1 MAETGSGAAAKTIAP
16 DTRSQSE
23 TRSGHRIADVE
34 TYRLKLPYRNAVAF
48 KSVKESTGEYVILRL
63 VLDDGTEGISESVCR
78 TSQSG
83 EDATAL
89 AYVIDTYFK
98 PMLIGADP
106 LQYLAILQKLNA
118 VKFCR
123 SAKAMIDIALWD
135 MRGKILGQPVWRL
148 LGGADPEPI
157 PLTWIAHGNTR
168 EAQVEEA
175 RRKVEERGFKGMKLK
190 TWRRSLEDVRMVGEV
205 RKAIGDSVMIYVDG
219 NGSYSEGEA
228 RTILSK
234 VQDFNVSFIE
244 EPCNF
249 ADPSR
254 QAILAN
260 QLPVALLGD
269 QCAQSI
275 DAVQTLLRLHAVGAI
290 SVKLRRTGFTQSLKI
305 ITLCEAAGVPAVI
318 GTDSE
323 SRIGAL
329 VRMHLR
335 AAIPSLAPWPTE
347 THFFEKLSDDAFA
360 GDFRFADGQITIDDT
375 PGFGASIDRKKLE
388 QYAF

>member
-1 MAETGSGAAAKTIAP
+1 MAKVTGAATARKIA
-16 DTRSQSE
+16 SGSE
-23 TRSGHRIADVE
+23 TRSDHKIKAVE

-48 KSVKESTGEYVILRL
+48 KSVKEAVGEYVILRL
-63 VLDDGTEGISESVCR
+63 VLDDGTEGLAESVCR

-83 EDATAL
+83 EDATSL
-89 AYVIDTYFK
+89 AYMLDSFFK
-98 PMLIGADP
+98 PLLIGADP
-106 LQYLAILQKLNA
+106 LAHLAILNKLNS

-135 MRGKILGQPVWRL
+135 LRGKILGQPVWRL
-148 LGGADPEPI
+148 LGGADPDPI

-190 TWRRSLEDVRMVGEV
+190 TWRRSFEDVRMVGEV
-205 RKAIGDSVMIYVDG
+205 RKAIGDDVMIYVDG
-219 NGSYSEGEA
+219 NGSYSETEA
-228 RTILSK
+228 RTILAK
-234 VQDFNVSFIE
+234 VVDFNVALIE
-244 EPCNF
+244 EPCTF
-249 ADPSR
+249 ADPAR
-254 QAILAN
+254 QAALAAT
-260 QLPVALLGD
+260 LPIAMLAD
-269 QCAQSI
+269 QCAQTI
-275 DAVQTLLRLHAVGAI
+275 DAVQILLRLQAAGAI
-290 SVKLRRTGFTQSLKI
+290 SVKLRRTGFTNSLKV

-347 THFFEKLSDDAFA
+347 THFFEKLADDAFA
-360 GDFRFADGQITIDDT
+360 GDFRFKDGQITIDDS
-375 PGFGASIDRKKLE
+375 PGFGAAIDRAKLE
-388 QYAF
+388 KFAF